1 MPFDLSHACSANC
14 PAMRFQLQWQ
24 STGHEASVLAQT
36 TQELS
41 ATDLAERARNRKG
54 VPQYIQPHVLLCRGI
69 CWSSGAA
76 DTWLYP
82 TLCCTLT
89 MHVLQAVKLRK
100 CCFPDGK
107 PLRSRWVLE
116 QPFQVASKRC
126 VPLSIFLHM
135 HHNAAESHANRPCP
149 RTYAVLF
156 LNAWDSL
163 QRLKWRQLLCSY
175 AVLQGPV
182 DAPCG
187 EYSQSG
193 HARRLALTVGGKHP
207 RAFAGAAAERAHLLR
222 LSGRRA
228 NLVRR
233 QQPHGRCD
241 TLLIHLLFTFCSV
254 NIAYYLCPCGCR

>member
-1 MPFDLSHACSANC
+1 MVISNI
-14 PAMRFQLQWQ
+14 
-24 STGHEASVLAQT
+24 VLH
-36 TQELS
+36 
-41 ATDLAERARNRKG
+41 TDNARTAG
-54 VPQYIQPHVLLCRGI
+54 
-69 CWSSGAA
+69 S
-76 DTWLYP
+76 
-82 TLCCTLT
+82 
-89 MHVLQAVKLRK
+89 
-100 CCFPDGK
+100 
-107 PLRSRWVLE
+107 
-116 QPFQVASKRC
+116 QVAEMLLPGWQALAKQMGARATIPGRFKTVC
-126 VPLSIFLHM
+126 TVINILHM

-254 NIAYYLCPCGCR
+254 TIAYYLCPCGCR